1 MNRYGKR
8 CVLYPRVSTEMQVDG
23 YSLEGQKNMLTRFAD
38 REEMIVVDTYED
50 AGKSGKSIEGRP
62 AFQKMLRDIEDGL
75 DIDYILVYKLSRFGR
90 NAADIL
96 NSLELVQSYG
106 VNLICIEEGIDSS
119 QTSGKLLISVLSA
132 VAEIERENIIEQT
145 MNGRREKARQGG
157 WNGGFAPYGYTLE
170 DNKLMIEETEAV
182 AIRKIFELYTSSE
195 IGLGGIANQLNLQGI
210 RKIPRQNGTLED
222 WTGHF
227 IKLILDNPVYC
238 GKIAY
243 GRRTKEKV
251 KGTKNDYQMKRND
264 DYILTEGQHKGIVSE
279 EVWEKAH
286 AKRLRTGVK
295 QPSKIG
301 RDRVH
306 LLSGLLKCPVCGS
319 PMYTNKH
326 AWTNKDG
333 TYKEIYY
340 YVCSRNRMVRGKHC
354 EYKAMLKKTDIEP
367 MVIEAIREIVRNEE
381 YAQAIKKR
389 IGVQIDTKAV
399 DKELEGYQAKLKEVD
414 LNKTRLEREIDSLP
428 ADAKYRERKLHDM
441 TLRLDSLYDVI
452 VELEEKIEDAR
463 LRRDAIK
470 QQAITLENIYK
481 IMVNFDCV
489 YNIINDEEKRN
500 VVTALIKEI
509 EIYRNDESEYPLK
522 RIGLNFPVF
531 KDGGEVTELLWDK
544 GNTVETVDGMSIQKI
559 DRMIELLREEKYQ
572 WKPARREYI
581 PKKNGKKRP
590 LGIPT
595 WGDKLLQEVMREIL
609 EAYYEPQFSNH
620 SHGFRPNRGCH
631 TALQEIQIWKGTRWF
646 IEGDISKYFD
656 TIDHDVLLKILEKNI
671 HDGRFL
677 RLISNMLK
685 AGYLDDWKFNQTIS
699 GTPQGGVIS
708 PLLANIYLNE
718 FDQWIENTLIP
729 QYTKGKRQKSNPVY
743 NRMNAEISKAR
754 KNGDMQTAHKLEV
767 ERRNIPS
774 VDPYDENYRRCR
786 YVRYA
791 DDFLIGFTGSKADAE
806 EIKAAMHNF
815 LENELHL
822 ELSQEK
828 TLITNASSQ
837 AAKFLGY
844 EIKAQ
849 RANDY
854 IDPKGRRGA
863 NGAIA
868 LFVPAKVIE
877 SKCQSFKRKGK
888 VTHRNE
894 LLQED
899 DFSIVQQ
906 FQAEY
911 RGLIQY
917 YILAQ
922 NLSWFSTLYWV
933 METSLL
939 KTLACKHRSS
949 MKKQKKKYR
958 TTTTST
964 SGKEVPCLQ
973 VVVPRPSKKPL
984 VATWGG
990 ISLVHKRKAI
1000 IEDKPYKVYGGR
1012 TELVKRLL
1020 ADTCEL
1026 CGSKE
1031 NIEVHHIRKL
1041 ADVKNKGLL
1050 NHPTWAQVMAAR
1062 NRKTLVVCRECH
1074 VAIHNG
1080 TINKPLS

>member
-544 GNTVETVDGMSIQKI
+544 GNTVETFQYKDYA
-559 DRMIELLREEKYQ
+559 DRYSDAYELYGYDAEALFNHYETVGKAENRVGRFKKTPEEDDRHPYVWDADEPLDPLPPLDFHAQPDWFDARTLPENLSNVRIIKEYEQLEAFIEKDEWIGDPVLVRKEELLTEMSSR
-572 WKPARREYI
+572 ARNY
-581 PKKNGKKRP
+581 
-590 LGIPT
+590 
-595 WGDKLLQEVMREIL
+595 
-609 EAYYEPQFSNH
+609 
-620 SHGFRPNRGCH
+620 RGRRGG
-631 TALQEIQIWKGTRWF
+631 ADYLRAISQ
-646 IEGDISKYFD
+646 DI
-656 TIDHDVLLKILEKNI
+656 DVLL
-671 HDGRFL
+671 
-677 RLISNMLK
+677 
-685 AGYLDDWKFNQTIS
+685 
-699 GTPQGGVIS
+699 
-708 PLLANIYLNE
+708 
-718 FDQWIENTLIP
+718 
-729 QYTKGKRQKSNPVY
+729 
-743 NRMNAEISKAR
+743 
-754 KNGDMQTAHKLEV
+754 
-767 ERRNIPS
+767 
-774 VDPYDENYRRCR
+774 
-786 YVRYA
+786 
-791 DDFLIGFTGSKADAE
+791 DFMG
-806 EIKAAMHNF
+806 
-815 LENELHL
+815 
-822 ELSQEK
+822 
-828 TLITNASSQ
+828 
-837 AAKFLGY
+837 
-844 EIKAQ
+844 
-849 RANDY
+849 
-854 IDPKGRRGA
+854 
-863 NGAIA
+863 
-868 LFVPAKVIE
+868 
-877 SKCQSFKRKGK
+877 
-888 VTHRNE
+888 
-894 LLQED
+894 
-899 DFSIVQQ
+899 
-906 FQAEY
+906 
-911 RGLIQY
+911 
-917 YILAQ
+917 
-922 NLSWFSTLYWV
+922 
-933 METSLL
+933 
-939 KTLACKHRSS
+939 
-949 MKKQKKKYR
+949 
-958 TTTTST
+958 
-964 SGKEVPCLQ
+964 
-973 VVVPRPSKKPL
+973 
-984 VATWGG
+984 
-990 ISLVHKRKAI
+990 
-1000 IEDKPYKVYGGR
+1000 
-1012 TELVKRLL
+1012 
-1020 ADTCEL
+1020 
-1026 CGSKE
+1026 
-1031 NIEVHHIRKL
+1031 
-1041 ADVKNKGLL
+1041 
-1050 NHPTWAQVMAAR
+1050 
-1062 NRKTLVVCRECH
+1062 
-1074 VAIHNG
+1074 
-1080 TINKPLS
+1080 